1 MATRHNAP
9 PGFPAPQRRSRQAK
23 SSPGQPSLSRKE
35 RQQAYLVR
43 DLVAE
48 LEHKHGTNTV
58 HAINFS
64 FGKRSTSVSIVLNRE
79 RGIQDTHG
87 QHEVAD
93 GPHISDRQPRGSQS
107 KAARPP
113 HLPAATQWRSA
124 GRGDTPPKRPVNSA
138 PMGAA
143 APPPTKEATRVEDMT
158 KDDVNAIEYAVKQ
171 AITPIVRALGG
182 NESNG
187 GALLEPPVRLKIG
200 SHTTGTIRLPTGCKA
215 AAIQPDAFKTMLLKI
230 YEQAQLG
237 ETQEHAI
244 QRLFANLFDPREVA
258 GAASA
263 PDASMAESDY

>member
-1 MATRHNAP
+1 MLRFGTLLEPWRLDSAPVRGITSMTNMATRHVAP

-93 GPHISDRQPRGSQS
+93 GP
-107 KAARPP
+107 
-113 HLPAATQWRSA
+113 PAAWITIQSGQTTSFACSNAMAFGWT
-124 GRGDTPPKRPVNSA
+124 GR
-138 PMGAA
+138 
-143 APPPTKEATRVEDMT
+143 
-158 KDDVNAIEYAVKQ
+158 
-171 AITPIVRALGG
+171 
-182 NESNG
+182 
-187 GALLEPPVRLKIG
+187 
-200 SHTTGTIRLPTGCKA
+200 HT
-215 AAIQPDAFKTMLLKI
+215 
-230 YEQAQLG
+230 AQ
-237 ETQEHAI
+237 T
-244 QRLFANLFDPREVA
+244 
-258 GAASA
+258 ASQF
-263 PDASMAESDY
+263 SS